1 MPRRKKSLTARIEVR
16 CSEELKN
23 LLSHVAALQ
32 GRSVSDLMVEA
43 ASEKATQL
51 IAENQIISLTIAE
64 GQAFAEA
71 LTNPPVPNEYLLE
84 SGRLYK
90 EMTGK

>member
-16 CSEELKN
+16 CSEELKER
-23 LLSHVAALQ
+23 LSYVAALQ

-43 ASEKATQL
+43 ASEKAAQL
-51 IAENQIISLTIAE
+51 IAENQIISLAVSE

-71 LTNPPVPNEYLLE
+71 LANPPAPNEYLLD
-84 SGRLYK
+84 SGAFAD
-90 EMTGK
+90 G